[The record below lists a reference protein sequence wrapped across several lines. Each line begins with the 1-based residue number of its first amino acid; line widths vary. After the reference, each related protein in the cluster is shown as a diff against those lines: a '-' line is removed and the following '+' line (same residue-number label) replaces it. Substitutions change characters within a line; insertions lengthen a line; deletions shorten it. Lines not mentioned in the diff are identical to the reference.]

1 MGAMENLKDLT
12 KCINDFGEKVRVA
25 ANAIATLGES
35 FADYIENDVKSTH
48 WLYVYSLPNNEKKRV
63 GLPMYR
69 SKAYEKARRNERRK
83 L

>member
-12 KCINDFGEKVRVA
+12 KCINVFGA

-35 FADYIENDVKSTH
+35 FADYIENDVKYTH

-69 SKAYEKARRNERRK
+69 SKAYEKARRNERMK
-83 L
+83 